1 MISHWNRIWRWI
13 LLLLLLLLVEM
24 TLVDGLIVNSK
35 TNLVTI
41 TTTTPAAVAAAASD
55 LLTAPEVVLSS
66 SLLLIRIL
74 CLPILSTGTHNAI
87 VGQWLC
93 GPPLRDAGPFAGH
106 AQRGGST
113 ITTTSTARGR
123 RIGRGIVVVSAV
135 GQLRRGLVSYTMT
148 TRCTVIAVAAA
159 LVQAQVGRGNVRR
172 RDSAWG

>member
-24 TLVDGLIVNSK
+24 TLVGGLIVNSK

-41 TTTTPAAVAAAASD
+41 TTTSPVTAVAAASD

-74 CLPILSTGTHNAI
+74 CLAIQSTGTHPAI

-113 ITTTSTARGR
+113 ITTARRR
-123 RIGRGIVVVSAV
+123 RIGRGIVVVSAA

-159 LVQAQVGRGNVRR
+159 LVQAQVGGGNVRR
-172 RDSAWG
+172 CDSAWG

>member
-41 TTTTPAAVAAAASD
+41 TTTTPAVAAD

-74 CLPILSTGTHNAI
+74 CLPIQSTGTHNAI

-123 RIGRGIVVVSAV
+123 RIGRGIVVVSAA

>member
-41 TTTTPAAVAAAASD
+41 TTTSPVTAAD

-74 CLPILSTGTHNAI
+74 CLPIQSTGTHHAI

-113 ITTTSTARGR
+113 ITTASTARGR
-123 RIGRGIVVVSAV
+123 
-135 GQLRRGLVSYTMT
+135 
-148 TRCTVIAVAAA
+148 
-159 LVQAQVGRGNVRR
+159 
-172 RDSAWG
+172 

>member
-1 MISHWNRIWRWI
+1 
-13 LLLLLLLLVEM
+13 M

-41 TTTTPAAVAAAASD
+41 TTTSPVTAAD

-74 CLPILSTGTHNAI
+74 CLPIQSTGTHHAI

-113 ITTTSTARGR
+113 ITTARRR
-123 RIGRGIVVVSAV
+123 RIGRGIVVVSAA

-159 LVQAQVGRGNVRR
+159 LVQAQVGGGNVRR
-172 RDSAWG
+172 CDSAWG